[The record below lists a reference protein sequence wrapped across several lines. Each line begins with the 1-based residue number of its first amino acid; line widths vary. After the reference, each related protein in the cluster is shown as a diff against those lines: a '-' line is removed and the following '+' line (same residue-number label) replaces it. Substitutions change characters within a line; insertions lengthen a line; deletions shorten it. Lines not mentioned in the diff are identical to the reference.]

1 MSWSPN
7 ITESRGPEHSTPS
20 ELALSDL
27 VCYKHSIP
35 PGLEATDTRLLRRQ
49 ESSAS
54 TRIAMKVTRR
64 ELMIG
69 AGGFVGA
76 FLLGESVMGATM
88 LKHSRPGL
96 RTTRKRR
103 AARKS
108 RAVERVRPVD
118 AGPLSGA
125 KLYDDVIT
133 YYNLG
138 EHRTASDVD
147 LRTSR
152 WLADQLRAAG
162 LQATFQTFGLR
173 QFFLRQSRLS
183 IDDKPIRCFPLWYPR
198 STGSSPINAPLV
210 VHDKNARRQTLP
222 GKIAVVN
229 FPFDAGP
236 AITERSGYAEIIQ
249 AAAKAGASAVVA
261 ITEGAT
267 KEIIAL
273 NSPAGSEPWPV
284 PVVLAGERD
293 AQVLVRAA
301 ASAKGASLLLDG
313 FDDQDAAAR
322 NVIARL
328 NRGKDLIVVSTPQ
341 SGWFRCAAERGP
353 GIALFLGLARW
364 ASRRPSGSSFL
375 FVSTSGHELGG
386 LGMRAFLK
394 ELAPAPGRVLC
405 WLHLGAGIAAYSW
418 EETATG
424 WKRLQEPDSRR
435 SLMSSSNLV
444 PLLTTTFA
452 GLAGLTPT
460 TDRALGEF
468 EFILKAGYRTFG
480 IAAGH
485 RFHHTPA
492 DSPEMTGPEIL
503 EPVGGA
509 LVNALEA
516 IEAARL

>member
-1 MSWSPN
+1 
-7 ITESRGPEHSTPS
+7 
-20 ELALSDL
+20 
-27 VCYKHSIP
+27 
-35 PGLEATDTRLLRRQ
+35 
-49 ESSAS
+49 
-54 TRIAMKVTRR
+54 MKVTRR
-64 ELMIG
+64 ELLRG
-69 AGGFVGA
+69 AGTLVGA
-76 FLLGESVMGATM
+76 FLLGESVMGSA
-88 LKHSRPGL
+88 K
-96 RTTRKRR
+96 RKRSR
-103 AARKS
+103 RVRLARTKHAARKT
-108 RAVERVRPVD
+108 RAVERARPVD

-125 KLYDDVIT
+125 KLYEDVIT

-183 IDDKPIRCFPLWYPR
+183 IGDKPIRCFPLWFPR
-198 STGSSPINAPLV
+198 ATGSTPINAALALP
-210 VHDKNARRQTLP
+210 DKSGRQALQ
-222 GKIAVVN
+222 GRIAVVK

-236 AITERSGYAEIIQ
+236 AITERSGHAEIIQ

-267 KEIIAL
+267 REIIAL
-273 NSPAGSEPWPV
+273 NSPAGAGPWPV
-284 PVVLAGERD
+284 PVVLVGERD
-293 AQVLVRAA
+293 APTLIVAG
-301 ASAKGASLLLDG
+301 ASGEKAASLLLDG
-313 FDDQDAAAR
+313 NDDQNATAR

-328 NRGKDLIVVSTPQ
+328 DRGKDLIVVSTPQ

-386 LGMRAFLK
+386 LGMRAFQK
-394 ELAPAPGRVLC
+394 ELAPPPGRVLC

-418 EETATG
+418 EESAAG

-435 SLMSSSNLV
+435 YLMSSRDLV
-444 PLLTTTFA
+444 PQLTATFA
-452 GLAGLTPT
+452 GLPGLTPT
-460 TDRALGEF
+460 TGHAVGEF
-468 EFILKAGYRTFG
+468 EFMIKAGYRTFG

-503 EPVGGA
+503 EPVGRA
-509 LVNALEA
+509 LINTIEA
-516 IEAARL
+516 IESGKR